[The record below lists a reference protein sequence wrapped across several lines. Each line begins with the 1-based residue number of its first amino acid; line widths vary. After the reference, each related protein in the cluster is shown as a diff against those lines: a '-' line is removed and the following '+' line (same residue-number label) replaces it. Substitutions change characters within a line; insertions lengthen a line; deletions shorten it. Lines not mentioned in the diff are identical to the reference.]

1 MTVLVLLCNCQLM
14 DLYALILTSEHNKHG
29 VFGLCEAFFYARLCS
44 RGICTILPLWRK
56 KRGHTGELDRL
67 WWGYSLVE
75 QHGVL
80 VRNKYPEGS
89 KLENQPMNIGMVW
102 LSKNGILE
110 IFGY

>member
-1 MTVLVLLCNCQLM
+1 M
-14 DLYALILTSEHNKHG
+14 
-29 VFGLCEAFFYARLCS
+29 VFLAYVRLSFMPDFVPEGSAQSFHC
-44 RGICTILPLWRK
+44 GAK